1 LVHVLLLRGTRFI
14 DLKIRHLLGGN
25 VYKLI
30 ALLAVVAG
38 VSVVA
43 YHFRPNRCGQ
53 KPGII
58 SEDIK
63 GSGDN
68 WNADFKAR
76 VSAPEEDVFRALGK
90 VENAKSDQIL
100 DIKVL
105 SNLGSTKLVEVDFAG
120 QTGSSVPTQFMF
132 EFFTSQDRFTY
143 KSLDSQVFQIDG
155 DCRLQPECAATLIE
169 CRQATQLLQQRPMV
183 DGVIKEN
190 IRQIFV
196 AQLDSL
202 RSDLHVQ
209 IPDQPDED
217 DDEP

>member
-1 LVHVLLLRGTRFI
+1 M
-14 DLKIRHLLGGN
+14 GGD

-30 ALLAVVAG
+30 ALLAVVVG
-38 VSVVA
+38 VGAVA
-43 YHFRPNRCGQ
+43 YYLRSNRCGQ

-58 SEDIK
+58 SEDIN

-68 WNADFKAR
+68 WSADFRAR
-76 VSAPEEDVFRALGK
+76 VSAPEQEVFRALGK

-105 SNLGSTKLVEVDFAG
+105 SDLGSTKLVEVDFAG
-120 QTGSSVPTQFMF
+120 PTGSSVPTQFRF
-132 EFFTSQDRFTY
+132 EFFSSQDRFTY

-169 CRQATQLLQQRPMV
+169 CRQATQLLQPRPLV
-183 DGVIKEN
+183 DGIIKEN

-202 RSDLHVQ
+202 RSALHVQ
-209 IPDQPDED
+209 IPDQTDGD
-217 DDEP
+217 NDEP

>member
-1 LVHVLLLRGTRFI
+1 M
-14 DLKIRHLLGGN
+14 GGD

-30 ALLAVVAG
+30 ALLAVVVG
-38 VSVVA
+38 VGAVA
-43 YHFRPNRCGQ
+43 YYLRSNRCGQ

-58 SEDIK
+58 SEDIN

-68 WNADFKAR
+68 WSADFRAR
-76 VSAPEEDVFRALGK
+76 VSAPEQGVFRALGK

-105 SNLGSTKLVEVDFAG
+105 SDLGSTKLVEVDFAG
-120 QTGSSVPTQFMF
+120 PTGSSVPTQFRF
-132 EFFTSQDRFTY
+132 EFFSSQDRFTY

-169 CRQATQLLQQRPMV
+169 CRQATQLLQPRPLV

-202 RSDLHVQ
+202 RSALHVQ
-209 IPDQPDED
+209 IPDQTDGD
-217 DDEP
+217 NDEP